1 MASVLRDHEWRWQ
14 AGGGYYTAQPE
25 EFEQH
30 PRLPDFSKRRDVDMA
45 RLFDAYLPRDY
56 TPEVLELG
64 CGASAWLPYLALRKG
79 CRVTG
84 LDYEPS
90 AVDLTVANMRG
101 AGAPGKILCRDA
113 FATHDNLDLG
123 GRFDL
128 LYSYGLF
135 EHFADVVAR
144 LRAVRPYLRPG
155 GVILTM
161 VPNLQGLNWALQR
174 FGDVRVLETHVIY
187 DVHLLRRRHEEAG
200 YVSLAAGYLGFYD
213 GFVSA
218 IAPGIPRWR
227 AAAHRAAC
235 LGSNLLAHHFA
246 RLTKGRWLPD
256 RAWLAPCVVYVG
268 RRID

>member
-1 MASVLRDHEWRWQ
+1 MATALRDHKWRWQ
-14 AGGGYYTAQPE
+14 PGGGYYTARPE
-25 EFEQH
+25 EYAHH
-30 PRLPDFSKRRDVDMA
+30 PRLPDLTKRRDHDMA

-64 CGASAWLPYLALRKG
+64 CGASAWLPYLALEKG

-90 AVDLTVANMRG
+90 AVELTVANMRG
-101 AGAPGKILCRDA
+101 AGAPGDVLCRDA
-113 FATHDNLDLG
+113 FATQDNADLAD
-123 GRFDL
+123 RFDL
-128 LYSYGLF
+128 LYSGGLF

-144 LRAVRPYLRPG
+144 LRAVRPYLRPD
-155 GVILTM
+155 GVILTT
-161 VPNLQGLNWALQR
+161 VPNFQGLNWALQR

-187 DVHLLRRRHEEAG
+187 DVQLLRRRHEEAG
-200 YVSLAAGYLGFYD
+200 YITLAAGYLGFYD

-218 IAPGIPRWR
+218 TAPGIPRWR

-235 LGSNLLAHHFA
+235 LGSNLLTHHFA
-246 RLTKGRWLPD
+246 RLMRERRLPD
-256 RAWLAPCVVYVG
+256 WAWFAPCVFYVG